1 MLLPH
6 SKHVSMRLV
15 SWIPTV
21 DDMADATA
29 AMLAAHGYS
38 RAAVVAH
45 SYGTMVASRLVMKY
59 PQLVHSMCLTDPV
72 GGVRVPGSPQLGGR
86 LLFCGCSIE
95 PQCACTLLVLGGR
108 RVDVGGAV

>member
-1 MLLPH
+1 MQCLAIIVPACRLAALGQPMLLPH

-29 AMLAAHGYS
+29 AMLAAHGFS
-38 RAAVVAH
+38 RAAVLGH

-72 GGVRVPGSPQLGGR
+72 RSWLETGLG
-86 LLFCGCSIE
+86 
-95 PQCACTLLVLGGR
+95 
-108 RVDVGGAV
+108 

>member
-1 MLLPH
+1 MPIVFLHGVGAGLLPYLFLIFRLAALGRPMILPH

-29 AMLAAHGYS
+29 AMLAAHGFTRTS
-38 RAAVVAH
+38 VLAH

-72 GGVRVPGSPQLGGR
+72 SWFGCCRGLLG
-86 LLFCGCSIE
+86 C
-95 PQCACTLLVLGGR
+95 
-108 RVDVGGAV
+108 